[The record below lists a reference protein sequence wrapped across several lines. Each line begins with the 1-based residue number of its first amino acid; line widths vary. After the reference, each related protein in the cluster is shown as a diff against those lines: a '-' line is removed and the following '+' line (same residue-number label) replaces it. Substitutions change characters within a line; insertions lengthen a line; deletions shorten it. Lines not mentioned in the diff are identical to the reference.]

1 MIIMV
6 EPSAERIGCWIEG
19 YVPSKDLFF
28 LKKEHLIKLEMYL
41 NDVLILP
48 SKEFFRHSSYNQI
61 QLVNSFEYWKIDKE
75 IQYVLVADPNWL
87 CSLSSEMQKWINHIQ
102 LTVHRGLI
110 LPISL
115 LSTPYIFPE
124 EHLVKDHEE
133 EYVVLHSKLWSE
145 LPYKVKV
152 DLLKEYA
159 KKWDDWNGY
168 ALDDSVPSHLQR
180 YANTFPA
187 EGGGN
192 CLAAT
197 LFAVS
202 QQEWILNEWVHP
214 ETFAEGLKRAHYVM
228 RDTEELRTGDVV
240 VWMDA
245 NDIVQHASYHMGQNL
260 FFNKDGQT
268 FFNPWKVIDWKTL
281 KLEWASYTY
290 KVYRKEILT

>member
-6 EPSAERIGCWIEG
+6 EPSAERIGRWIDA
-19 YVPSKDLFF
+19 YVPNKDLFF
-28 LKKEHLIKLEMYL
+28 LREEHLIKLEMHL
-41 NDVLILP
+41 NDVLIFP

-75 IQYVLVADPNWL
+75 IKYVLVADPNWL

-115 LSTPYIFPE
+115 LSTPYTFPE
-124 EHLVKDHEE
+124 EYLVKDHEE
-133 EYVVLHSKLWSE
+133 EYVVLHSKLWSK
-145 LPYKVKV
+145 LPYEVKV
-152 DLLKEYA
+152 DLLKGYA

-168 ALDDSVPSHLQR
+168 ALDDSIPLHLQR

-214 ETFAEGLKRAHYVM
+214 ETFAEGLKRANYVM

-245 NDIVQHASYHMGQNL
+245 NDIVQHASYHMGQDL

-268 FFNPWKVIDWKTL
+268 FFNPWKVIDWKAL

-290 KVYRKEILT
+290 KVYRKEI